1 MWVFTILIS
10 RVHTTTQLF
19 KILEMAFLRHQVI
32 IYIKR
37 CSFLKEYNHTHCIH
51 TWLLQWPYCLGQGE
65 NCNLLWRPNSHVH
78 YQPTLAPVY
87 RNHISQTSIYARCG
101 TNHRPVQFI
110 YTVLYCTRELYSL
123 IAHSNANILYD
134 NPWKPLISYKGKTYR
149 KAETGKKSNIK
160 YFKSS

>member
-1 MWVFTILIS
+1 MRVFTILIS

-32 IYIKR
+32 IYIQR

-101 TNHRPVQFI
+101 TKPQACPIYLHSAVLHQGVVLPDCTQQCK
-110 YTVLYCTRELYSL
+110 YTVWQSMKTTDKLQGQNKQKSR
-123 IAHSNANILYD
+123 N
-134 NPWKPLISYKGKTYR
+134 WKKV
-149 KAETGKKSNIK
+149 
-160 YFKSS
+160 